1 MIFRGAEVAGE
12 LLTPGWD
19 SHGYCHVRVIRQLDT
34 MHVNKS
40 SFDLQ
45 FERPEKTRQS

>member
-1 MIFRGAEVAGE
+1 MIFREGEIAGG

-19 SHGYCHVRVIRQLDT
+19 SHEYCHVRIIRQLDT

-40 SFDLQ
+40 SLDLQ